1 MTTKDIQVQGDVLS
15 LPAGTPI
22 FGSVTQTDV
31 MQAIKEAIAHNQVA
45 ANIKFDE
52 RGVKMEQSTD
62 GKLKHLGLYDISVP
76 LLMQSSP
83 LLSMKVDVRP
93 SLGKERPQIE

>member
-22 FGSVTQTDV
+22 FGSVSQADV
-31 MQAIKEAIAHNQVA
+31 IQAIKEAVSHNRVA
-45 ANIKFDE
+45 AGIKFDE
-52 RGVKMEQSTD
+52 RGVKLEQSTA
-62 GKLKHLGLYDISVP
+62 GKPQHLGLYDITVP
-76 LLMQSSP
+76 LLMDNGP

-93 SLGKERPQIE
+93 SLGKEHPTIE